1 MTTPRLTRSRA
12 QAEHGS
18 ALIGVLLLLMM
29 MSGLAAALAVSGRTE
44 TLIARNHQTAAQAR
58 VAAEAG
64 LNHASQ
70 AAIAWLAG
78 WPALYASANQAV
90 NAMLANP
97 DGTLGF
103 DFVATPDCDP
113 DAITP
118 IAGAAD
124 EVGYQVSLMDEDDL
138 SRVDAGDPPITL
150 EDDADA
156 TNDEDGDPDT
166 DNNRSVVL
174 RVAGCAQD
182 NSSAVLE
189 AIVAPLKLPAII
201 SDGDLTLS
209 GSVTIIAGDN
219 GGVHANGDL
228 TISGSGL
235 ITGIDPD
242 TGLPDVDNGT
252 ATASGT
258 YTDSVSTVV
267 TGNEG
272 GGYGEKT
279 LPKVR
284 ASFYR
289 SWADYVLESTGQA
302 TCNAA
307 GGCNVDGVA
316 FAYNATVCD
325 ASSNPHNQCRP
336 SLGWVYDD
344 GDQSWNLNLNSP
356 DDGDGSYYVEGRA
369 DISGSPGSALDP
381 LNVTI
386 FAEGSIDVSGG
397 PYLTPDST
405 EILFVTD
412 QDLNISG
419 NLNMPLAEGQ
429 ILVHE
434 QANINSSAVLIQGQL
449 VIEDADDVSSLVT
462 SSSIQ
467 GATITYTGDVGNTL
481 FTIAGWREVR

>member
-97 DGTLGF
+97 DGTLGL
-103 DFVATPDCDP
+103 DFEVA
-113 DAITP
+113 TP

-124 EVGYQVSLMDEDDL
+124 GVEYTVFLWDEDNSL
-138 SRVDAGDPPITL
+138 RGFVTL
-150 EDDADA
+150 LDDDADA
-156 TNDEDGDPDT
+156 TNDEDGNPDN

-174 RVAGCAQD
+174 RVVGRAQD

-228 TISGSGL
+228 TITGSGL

-336 SLGWVYDD
+336 SLGWVYND

-356 DDGDGSYYVEGRA
+356 SDGDGSYYVEGRA